1 MKNIRE
7 LRKSTQLTQKEF
19 AKKYNIPLSTLR
31 KWEQGETCPSYYL
44 VKLIEQSL
52 PVSNNELKKI
62 VSRSNK
68 IFYIDVT
75 HKRVSDSLGNW
86 ISFNEDYEDIIES
99 NAGIYLEKLFNGFYE
114 LVHDF
119 DKDLYFDKKEKV
131 IWG

>member
-7 LRKSTQLTQKEF
+7 LRKSTQLTQ
-19 AKKYNIPLSTLR
+19 NIPLSTLR

>member
-19 AKKYNIPLSTLR
+19 AEKYSIPLSTLR
-31 KWEQGETCPSYYL
+31 KWEQGETCPPYYL

-62 VSRSNK
+62 VSRNNK
-68 IFYIDVT
+68 IFYIDIA

-86 ISFNEDYEDIIES
+86 ISFHEDYEDIIES

-131 IWG
+131 IWR